1 MQTRPLADG
10 IIALRPFVPA
20 RDFQVSQQ
28 FYRELGF
35 QVAPLGDKIAGVS
48 IGNFGFLLQD
58 FFVQAWADNFVM
70 HMMVDN
76 LEAWWA
82 GISTLDL
89 AGRFRVR
96 APRPP
101 RLEPWGLRVAYV
113 FDPAG
118 ILWHFAE
125 EAEGTASRS

>member
-76 LEAWWA
+76 LEAWWGGHLNA
-82 GISTLDL
+82 RF
-89 AGRFRVR
+89 GRPLQGSR
-96 APRPP
+96 A
-101 RLEPWGLRVAYV
+101 A
-113 FDPAG
+113 
-118 ILWHFAE
+118 
-125 EAEGTASRS
+125 TA